1 MSSFSSLLLFFFF
14 PCKFPDIFL
23 ISRPRCNKR
32 ATQVSNN
39 FSYQNFR
46 IIRLFLYRETRLSRC
61 NKIQVV
67 IVSISIIFWFL
78 IYIKTYDYYFLI
90 FIKKL
95 SYASVQQI
103 QNYSDFSYQ
112 NPHQNRFWRTYCSK
126 TSRSGNRIDST
137 FLIPD
142 YYIILSI
149 KTCLIIFLKKKKSSI
164 TLIQNPTIFISDDLS
179 LDAVKNRF
187 YFSQISDPWFI
198 FQLRPNSTF
207 SVKIRTIFISIKN
220 ILRYPNPSSFPFDK
234 QIFSP
239 KKIPPKIETS
249 LSLSP
254 SSRISSREVRC
265 LARATAGLHWKM
277 SIETV
282 LTDNVNLPRA
292 QASCAQVCL
301 SLVRPEWCLCVW
313 CQTLSLARSRWP
325 GEERTTHA
333 RKSRSN
339 SPKSPL
345 IFAQICGNLKNR
357 LASSTTSLLTFSKVD
372 RFGNNF

>member
-1 MSSFSSLLLFFFF
+1 M
-14 PCKFPDIFL
+14 
-23 ISRPRCNKR
+23 
-32 ATQVSNN
+32 
-39 FSYQNFR
+39 
-46 IIRLFLYRETRLSRC
+46 
-61 NKIQVV
+61 
-67 IVSISIIFWFL
+67 SISIIFWFL

-149 KTCLIIFLKKKKSSI
+149 ETCLIIFLKKKKKSSI

-220 ILRYPNPSSFPFDK
+220 ILRYPNPSSFPSTNKSSRQRKFPQK
-234 QIFSP
+234 SRP
-239 KKIPPKIETS
+239 

-254 SSRISSREVRC
+254 SSRISSSSREVRC
-265 LARATAGLHWKM
+265 LTRATAGLHWKM

>member
-23 ISRPRCNKR
+23 ISRSRCNKR

-149 KTCLIIFLKKKKSSI
+149 ETCLIIFLKKKKLNHPHSESY
-164 TLIQNPTIFISDDLS
+164 D
-179 LDAVKNRF
+179 F
-187 YFSQISDPWFI
+187 YFWRSLSWCSKKSILLFTNFWSLIHLPTPTEFNI
-198 FQLRPNSTF
+198 FRENPND
-207 SVKIRTIFISIKN
+207 I
-220 ILRYPNPSSFPFDK
+220 YFDK
-234 QIFSP
+234 
-239 KKIPPKIETS
+239 KY
-249 LSLSP
+249 P
-254 SSRISSREVRC
+254 SVS
-265 LARATAGLHWKM
+265 
-277 SIETV
+277 
-282 LTDNVNLPRA
+282 
-292 QASCAQVCL
+292 
-301 SLVRPEWCLCVW
+301 
-313 CQTLSLARSRWP
+313 
-325 GEERTTHA
+325 
-333 RKSRSN
+333 
-339 SPKSPL
+339 
-345 IFAQICGNLKNR
+345 
-357 LASSTTSLLTFSKVD
+357 
-372 RFGNNF
+372 

>member
-249 LSLSP
+249 LSLS
-254 SSRISSREVRC
+254 
-265 LARATAGLHWKM
+265 L
-277 SIETV
+277 
-282 LTDNVNLPRA
+282 
-292 QASCAQVCL
+292 
-301 SLVRPEWCLCVW
+301 
-313 CQTLSLARSRWP
+313 
-325 GEERTTHA
+325 
-333 RKSRSN
+333 
-339 SPKSPL
+339 
-345 IFAQICGNLKNR
+345 LKNQQQGGPLFGEGNGGAALEDVNWDSSNR
-357 LASSTTSLLTFSKVD
+357 QCKPSACTGIVCASMFIARPTRVMPLCMMSDSI
-372 RFGNNF
+372 FGAE